1 MNELDFPRNTRYS
14 NMQKSINVILYFN
27 RMKKL
32 KHQMIISIHEEK
44 ACSKI
49 QHPSMMKTLN
59 KITMQG
65 NALLKVIKVIFFNF
79 TILYWFCHIST

>member
-1 MNELDFPRNTRYS
+1 MNKLDFPRNARYS
-14 NMQKSINVILYFN
+14 NVRKSINVTLYFN

-32 KHQMIISIHEEK
+32 KHQMIISIHEER

-49 QHPSMMKTLN
+49 QHPSIMKTLN

-65 NALLKVIKVIFFNF
+65 NFP
-79 TILYWFCHIST
+79 T